1 MNKADKILACVLLMI
16 SVLGYGWLWFIYQ
29 SQQHDKKEAVV
40 YYRDEEILRVP
51 LEQNHT
57 YEVQGTNGIVLL
69 EVENG
74 KVRVEKENSQ
84 YHYCSIQGWVDSS
97 SEPIVCLP
105 NDIVVLIESKGEDDV
120 DTVIQ

>member
-1 MNKADKILACVLLMI
+1 MNKADKILGCLLILI
-16 SVLGYGWLWFIYQ
+16 SLLGYGGLWMTYQ
-29 SQQHDKKEAVV
+29 AQQDDQKEAVV

-51 LEQNHT
+51 LDLDHT

-69 EVENG
+69 EVEAG
-74 KVRVEKENSQ
+74 KVRVEKENSP

-105 NDIVVLIESKGEDDV
+105 NDIVVLIESKSEGDV

>member
-1 MNKADKILACVLLMI
+1 MNKADKILACLLLML
-16 SVLGYGWLWFIYQ
+16 SLFGYVGLWVVYQ
-29 SQQHDKKEAVV
+29 SQKEAGKEAVV

-57 YEVQGTNGIVLL
+57 YEVQGTNGVVML
-69 EVENG
+69 EVQDG
-74 KVRVEKENSQ
+74 QVRVEKENSP

-105 NDIVVLIESKGEDDV
+105 NDIVVLIESKEDSEV